1 MIKSLRSI
9 SLFLSLSFFATFTV
23 IAKESP
29 GVMDNMEAQKIAEHS
44 WVVLGSR
51 AQPNPENQGFMNNP
65 VFVIT
70 DKSVVVID
78 PGSSVQVGRAL
89 VKKIREKTSN
99 PITHV
104 FNSHVHGDHWLGNQ
118 ALLEE
123 NAKVKIYAHPQMIE
137 EAKAGE
143 AEVWINLMK
152 NLTEGATDGTVA
164 VIPSNALENNQIVQV
179 DNITI
184 KSHLSEYAHTKT
196 DAMFEIIEDKIL
208 ITGDNAFN
216 DRMPRLDDGSFA
228 GNIEAMERGLSLDID
243 VVVPGHGVTGD
254 KEILRNFQ
262 SFLSI
267 IYDTSKE
274 LVEDDM
280 ESFEMKPIISEK
292 LKDFHGWDNFEGAL
306 GKLISISVLEA
317 ENE

>member
-152 NLTEGATDGTVA
+152 TLTEGATDGTEATNNDYAIFFSPQASGAGGLGGAFSLTNVTFPYTSDNDLSGVLSSNSYPVMTGEWAMYTIARDDTNGICAISTDFVA
-164 VIPSNALENNQIVQV
+164 ISSAL
-179 DNITI
+179 
-184 KSHLSEYAHTKT
+184 L
-196 DAMFEIIEDKIL
+196 
-208 ITGDNAFN
+208 
-216 DRMPRLDDGSFA
+216 
-228 GNIEAMERGLSLDID
+228 
-243 VVVPGHGVTGD
+243 
-254 KEILRNFQ
+254 
-262 SFLSI
+262 
-267 IYDTSKE
+267 
-274 LVEDDM
+274 
-280 ESFEMKPIISEK
+280 
-292 LKDFHGWDNFEGAL
+292 
-306 GKLISISVLEA
+306 
-317 ENE
+317 